1 MPRRAEETLERPRGH
16 PRRIDVVAVLGL
28 EEAGDDIGARK
39 EACEFDGALLTAA
52 RRKEPVLHDSGPVS
66 RISHPTRT
74 IRGWPSLSLTAKT
87 ASCTQR
93 SDSHL
98 CMAETATVEDV
109 RAGDS
114 SWWRRVAVPPR
125 VATFLLVAVT
135 TAGAT
140 FTIVVAGG
148 AGPQA
153 LPVRIVYDV
162 MAALVLIPWL
172 IVASVRPEW
181 RPSSRLMPAL
191 IVVLGA
197 FVVATITSRVPRLS
211 LEMLGYAYLLAG
223 VYLLLVTL
231 MRRPEMR
238 LHFERLAL
246 VLCVVMCGLYLVQVL
261 QLWVEWWSL
270 VGGLAIPPM
279 RPAYVGVA
287 LGSPNPLAT
296 LVLILGAFALA
307 TIRLPGRRGQVVALV
322 IVGLVGVTT
331 FITTSRG
338 AWLGLA
344 VGLVVTGA
352 AAILASPDARRRLLS
367 VTRSKSGA
375 LAALIVVGALALVG
389 TAAALTGR
397 LTMDDGGYRAGF
409 AQASFR
415 MIESAP
421 ITGVGPGTW
430 AVLRAQNMNSGDP
443 DQFVAH
449 AHNVYLQTLAE
460 FGVVG
465 ALAAVVLAASLGL
478 LIVAAMESDDR
489 SRRRVAY
496 ACLFGVVLF
505 AAQQVA
511 DVLVNVPA
519 LLLALALPIA
529 WLDAT
534 AAPSVA
540 EPSSSTRGGS
550 RFVQRLLPLAAAVL
564 TAIVVITLVR
574 VEGAAATAE
583 RSVASATTGDW
594 RGALGQISAAVEADP
609 DLPVYRF
616 ELGMSAANVGD
627 WEQAEKALSISA
639 HTDDYPYA
647 WLNLAA
653 VRWKLGDVAGA
664 RDALARAERQGLQR
678 TPIALAAGWLQQQ
691 LGNDEAAMVD
701 YATAIAQHRRS
712 STIRSGRHRVR
723 RQAGWPRCFP
733 W

>member
-1 MPRRAEETLERPRGH
+1 MAPIQP
-16 PRRIDVVAVLGL
+16 IDACAV
-28 EEAGDDIGARK
+28 
-39 EACEFDGALLTAA
+39 
-52 RRKEPVLHDSGPVS
+52 
-66 RISHPTRT
+66 
-74 IRGWPSLSLTAKT
+74 
-87 ASCTQR
+87 
-93 SDSHL
+93 
-98 CMAETATVEDV
+98 
-109 RAGDS
+109 
-114 SWWRRVAVPPR
+114 
-125 VATFLLVAVT
+125 
-135 TAGAT
+135 
-140 FTIVVAGG
+140 
-148 AGPQA
+148 
-153 LPVRIVYDV
+153 
-162 MAALVLIPWL
+162 
-172 IVASVRPEW
+172 
-181 RPSSRLMPAL
+181 
-191 IVVLGA
+191 VVLGA
-197 FVVATITSRVPRLS
+197 FGLATITSRVPRMS
-211 LEMLGYAYLLAG
+211 VEMLGYAYLLVL

-231 MRRPEMR
+231 MRRPELR

-246 VLCVVMCGLYLVQVL
+246 VLCLVVCGLYLLQVF
-261 QLWVEWWSL
+261 QLWNEWWSL
-270 VGGLAIPPM
+270 VGRLAIPPM

-296 LVLILGAFALA
+296 LVLILGAFSLA

-322 IVGLVGVTT
+322 IVGSVGITT

-338 AWLGLA
+338 AWLGLG
-344 VGLVVTGA
+344 VGLVVTGG
-352 AAILASPDARRRLLS
+352 AAILASPDVRHRARS
-367 VTRSKSGA
+367 VTRSRSGTI
-375 LAALIVVGALALVG
+375 AALLVVGVLALVG

-397 LTMDDGGYRAGF
+397 LTTDDGGYRAGF

-430 AVLRAQNMNSGDP
+430 AVLRAQNMTSGDP

-449 AHNVYLQTLAE
+449 AHNIYLQTLAE

-465 ALAAVVLAASLGL
+465 VLAAAVLAASLGL
-478 LIVAAMESDDR
+478 LIVASMRSDDR

-534 AAPSVA
+534 SAPSVPQ
-540 EPSSSTRGGS
+540 PSSATRTVPES
-550 RFVQRLLPLAAAVL
+550 VQRLLPLAAAVL
-564 TAIVVITLVR
+564 TAIVLVGLVR
-574 VEGAAATAE
+574 IESAAATAE
-583 RSVASATTGDW
+583 RSVNSATAGDW
-594 RGALGQISAAVEADP
+594 ADALGQISAAVEADP

-627 WEQAEKALSISA
+627 WEQAGKALSISA
-639 HTDDYPYA
+639 RTDDYPYA

-653 VRWKLGDVAGA
+653 VRWKLGDDAGA

-701 YATAIAQHRRS
+701 YATAIAQEPTLVDDPFWSSSNAPPGGLAALLPLVNERASPESRLQIDLILGKFDEAQVAVATLDPSASGFYSHLIPAWQGDPSAGPPCIRGLRPPSRRLARRLVS
-712 STIRSGRHRVR
+712 ARCGAVR
-723 RQAGWPRCFP
+723 
-733 W
+733 